1 MCMAAVDVDLG
12 EHRKRHV
19 EFGLT
24 KCLDR
29 LGIARFLRAELV
41 AGKAQNRKAAGRQSS
56 MQFFEALIL
65 RRESAS
71 ARGVDDQEHLT
82 LKPPERN
89 LLAGQRLGREIINA

>member
-1 MCMAAVDVDLG
+1 
-12 EHRKRHV
+12 
-19 EFGLT
+19 
-24 KCLDR
+24 
-29 LGIARFLRAELV
+29 
-41 AGKAQNRKAAGRQSS
+41 